1 MNKENRGI
9 MMNIRETND
18 LFYKR
23 LIQHYK
29 NIGDAESAKTNEVF
43 HKKLKAQRKNLED
56 NNKEIALE
64 LTK

>member
-1 MNKENRGI
+1 

-29 NIGDAESAKTNEVF
+29 NIGDVESAKTNEVF
-43 HKKLKAQRKNLED
+43 HKKLKAQRNNLED
-56 NNKEIALE
+56 NNKEIVQE
-64 LTK
+64 VTK

>member
-9 MMNIRETND
+9 MMNVRETND

-29 NIGDAESAKTNEVF
+29 KFGDSESAKTNEVF
-43 HKKLKAQRKNLED
+43 HKKLKAKRKNLED
-56 NNKEIALE
+56 NNKEIAHE